1 MDKGG
6 VNVRKSEGAAMAKR
20 ADRRVQRTQQLLE
33 QALLSLIKEK
43 AFDAIS
49 VQEII
54 DRANVG
60 RATFYEHYDNK
71 EDLLD
76 SGFHGLEARLKE
88 RQREARSRGCNLDEQ
103 LFAFSHELLGH
114 AYEHRDVFP
123 AMVGK
128 RGGAVIQHVLRK
140 LLVALVREDVKA
152 TASEGGAGA
161 VPPEAIVQFLANGL
175 FGLLV
180 WWLNGRMRL
189 SVEEV
194 NGIFRRLAL
203 PAVKAALR

>member
-1 MDKGG
+1 MK
-6 VNVRKSEGAAMAKR
+6 KR
-20 ADRRVQRTQQLLE
+20 VDRRVQRTQQLLE
-33 QALLSLIKEK
+33 QALLALIKEK
-43 AFDAIS
+43 SFESIS

-71 EDLLD
+71 EDLLQ
-76 SGFHGLEARLKE
+76 SGFDGLEARLKE
-88 RQREARSRGCNLDEQ
+88 RQRDAMARGGGLDER
-103 LFAFSHELLGH
+103 LFAFSHELLAH
-114 AYEHRDVFP
+114 ANEHRDVFP

-140 LLVALVREDVKA
+140 LLVQLVREDVKS
-152 TASEGGAGA
+152 TAPREGAGA

-189 SVEEV
+189 TVEEV
-194 NGIFRRLAL
+194 NGIFRQLAV
-203 PAVKAALR
+203 PALKAALQ

>member
-1 MDKGG
+1 MK
-6 VNVRKSEGAAMAKR
+6 RK
-20 ADRRVQRTQQLLE
+20 ADRRVQRTRQLLE
-33 QALLSLIKEK
+33 QALLALIKEK
-43 AFDAIS
+43 AFESIS

-71 EDLLD
+71 EDLLQ
-76 SGFHGLEARLKE
+76 SGFNGLEARLKE
-88 RQREARSRGCNLDEQ
+88 RQREALARGSDLDER
-103 LFAFSHELLGH
+103 LFAFSHELLAH
-114 AYEHRDVFP
+114 AHEHRDAFP

-140 LLVALVREDVKA
+140 LLVGLVREDVKS
-152 TASEGGAGA
+152 TVPKEGTGA

-194 NGIFRRLAL
+194 NGIFRQLAV
-203 PAVKAALR
+203 PALKAAFR

>member
-1 MDKGG
+1 MKT
-6 VNVRKSEGAAMAKR
+6 KT
-20 ADRRVQRTQQLLE
+20 DRRVRRTQQLLE

-43 AFDAIS
+43 AFESIS

-71 EDLLD
+71 EDLLQ
-76 SGFHGLEARLKE
+76 SGFDGLEARLKE
-88 RQREARSRGCNLDEQ
+88 RQREALACGSNLDER
-103 LFAFSHELLGH
+103 LFAFSHELLAH

-140 LLVALVREDVKA
+140 LLVGLVREDVKSG
-152 TASEGGAGA
+152 TPKEGANS
-161 VPPEAIVQFLANGL
+161 VPAEAIVQFLANGL

-189 SVEEV
+189 SVEDV
-194 NGIFRRLAL
+194 NAIFRQLAV
-203 PAVKAALR
+203 PAVRAALQ